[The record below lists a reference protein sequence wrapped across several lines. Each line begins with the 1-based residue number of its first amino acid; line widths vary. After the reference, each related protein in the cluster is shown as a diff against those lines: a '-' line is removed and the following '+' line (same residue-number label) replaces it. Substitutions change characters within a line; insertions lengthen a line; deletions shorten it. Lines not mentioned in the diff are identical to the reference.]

1 MNRIKEL
8 REQKGMKQAE
18 LGQLLNVNN
27 SAISKY
33 ESGKLQLTDDTLV
46 KLSDIFGVSIDYIL
60 SRNDNDEISPHF
72 SVIEK
77 IDIGRRLSQLRT
89 KKGINQRELAQQ
101 IGVSDGTIGMW
112 ETGKRQPDLDTVAVL
127 AKYYNVSTDYLLGL
141 DIDSNKK
148 NTISLD
154 AQNILDIFYQDPEH
168 ITELLK
174 SFSKLSVRNKTIV
187 LGKCYELENDD
198 EKSKAERLVKE
209 KDFKQAT

>member
-77 IDIGRRLSQLRT
+77 IDIGCRLSQLRT

-101 IGVSDGTIGMW
+101 IGVSDSTIGMW